1 MTTVST
7 WTSFSHVE
15 GGEMHICIGVFALV
29 TVVLA
34 GAALGRIVGW
44 SAGEG
49 AYLTM
54 LVIAVVGWWITRR
67 ARREEQPR

>member
-1 MTTVST
+1 MY
-7 WTSFSHVE
+7 
-15 GGEMHICIGVFALV
+15 ICIGAFALM
-29 TVVLA
+29 TLVLA
-34 GAALGRIVGW
+34 GAALGRVIGW

-54 LVIAVVGWWITRR
+54 LLMGLVGWWITRR